1 MRASEQDRPDI
12 AQARRKWRR
21 RQAGFDPARLVFLD
35 ESGAK
40 TNMTR
45 LRGRAPRGE
54 RVQASCPHGHW
65 HTRTMISSIRLDG
78 SSACMAI
85 EGATD
90 TEVFRAY
97 VRRVLRPRLR
107 TGDVVIMDNLAPHKN
122 ELTLSLIEQ
131 AKATVL
137 FLPAYSPD
145 LNPIEKMWSKV
156 KQSLRSAEART
167 CEELIK
173 AIAAALR
180 CVTPKDAAGWF
191 ASCGYCFI

>member
-1 MRASEQDRPDI
+1 M
-12 AQARRKWRR
+12 
-21 RQAGFDPARLVFLD
+21 DPARLVFLD

-54 RVQASCPHGHW
+54 RVLARAPHGHGY
-65 HTRTMISSIRLDG
+65 TTTMISAIRLDG
-78 SSACMAI
+78 STACMAI

-97 VRRVLRPRLR
+97 VRGVLCPSLR
-107 TGDVVIMDNLAPHKN
+107 AGDIVIMDNHWPHNN
-122 ELTLSLIEQ
+122 ELTLTLI
-131 AKATVL
+131 ARAGASVL

-156 KQSLRSAEART
+156 KQCLRRAKART
-167 CEELIK
+167 REELVE
-173 AIAAALR
+173 AIGTALST
-180 CVTPKDAAGWF
+180 VTAQDALGWF
-191 ASCGYCFI
+191 TSCGYSFI